1 MATESQIVFL
11 KQLVELLQV
20 HGLDGIENFENDAAW
35 AGVNI
40 EKALALSGIP
50 LYHPARDVN
59 YDAIL
64 EQVGSDSTYTTSF
77 YWDLHFHAEESGK
90 RTGNLFEFLYGDR
103 GELPGDSR
111 IRASD
116 PLAARELRRGLR
128 REGIIR
134 DRRRTYYRL
143 LICVALLTMAKSQD
157 DAEQSA
163 ASSKPRPS
171 KVGCTKRQMAAAL
184 RRCGSVAAACRELQ
198 ISRTHFYAV
207 HGRPKRDLAS

>member
-111 IRASD
+111 IWASD

-128 REGIIR
+128 RDGIIR
-134 DRRRTYYRL
+134 DRRRAYYRL
-143 LICVALLTMAKSQD
+143 LVSVAEAQD